1 MTKKEDMIT
10 PLKEQSK
17 RSAAEIF
24 AVFEYQWDCFV
35 LMLLKENDDT
45 VTVSFEIR
53 DDVDVQYEDNTI
65 LYQIKHSVQKN
76 ARGETINLS
85 NRDADLW
92 KTIST
97 WMKFIDEDSD
107 VLEKSSFIL
116 VTNKNISKNKF
127 VKALESFARDNNVD
141 NLKATLITVRDDE
154 RTKLENSTDTA
165 KKKGVDISKVIN
177 ELLGK
182 NYLYE
187 FCNRIS
193 VSKTSDLL
201 KEDIKRLMSNRFG
214 LNRNRVDW
222 VYSQLMTKLKDD
234 SIENIVKGLPVSYTG
249 AIFTKRYQS
258 ILDIGRQ
265 KIHFRTDYSFQE
277 FSGEPRDLLFMK
289 QLFSIGDTKE
299 DELDRIVELTTRWL
313 CFNNNLHEHWNNEV
327 LTSDDVDKLTK
338 NVFSTWDNCYRSK
351 HRKITSK
358 STDDELCEA
367 GCDTVSEMRNKNFS
381 LANNP
386 LEEFLSEGCIYYY
399 SNTATDIIPELP
411 IIGWHHDWKLKFKNP
426 NE

>member
-1 MTKKEDMIT
+1 MSIIT
-10 PLKEQSK
+10 PSKEQNK

-24 AVFEYQWDCFV
+24 AAFEYQWDYFV

-53 DDVDVQYEDNTI
+53 DDVDVQYENDTI

-76 ARGETINLS
+76 AKGETINLS
-85 NRDADLW
+85 NRDTDLW

-97 WMKFIDEDSD
+97 WMKFIDEDPN
-107 VLEKSSFIL
+107 VIEKYSFML
-116 VTNKNISKNKF
+116 VTNKNISNNKF

-141 NLKATLITVRDDE
+141 SLKAALISIRGDE
-154 RTKLENSTDTA
+154 RTKSGNSTDTT
-165 KKKGVDISKVIN
+165 KKKSVDISKVIN
-177 ELLGK
+177 ELLDK
-182 NYLYE
+182 DYLAE
-187 FCNRIS
+187 LCNRIS

-201 KEDIKRLMSNRFG
+201 KKDIKRLMSNRFG
-214 LNRNRVDW
+214 LNPNRIEW
-222 VYSQLMTKLKDD
+222 VYNQIMNKLKDD
-234 SIENIVKGLPVSYTG
+234 SIERIVTDKQVSYTG
-249 AIFTKRYQS
+249 AIFTEKYQS

-265 KIHFRTDYSFQE
+265 KIHFRTDYSFQD
-277 FSGEPRDLLFMK
+277 FNGEPRDLLFMK

-299 DELDRIVELTTRWL
+299 DELDRIVKLTTRWL

-327 LTSDDVDKLTK
+327 LTSDDVDKLTQ
-338 NVFSTWDNCYRSK
+338 NVFSTWDNCHHSK

-358 STDDELCEA
+358 STEDELCEA
-367 GCDTVSEMRNKNFS
+367 GCDTVDEMRNKKFS

-399 SNTATDIIPELP
+399 SNTATDIIPGLP
-411 IIGWHHDWKLKFKNP
+411 MIGWHRDWKLKFKNP